1 MDDAL
6 EMIDRHSANY
16 QRRAADLAKQY
27 AGGKTITVSEAA
39 KILHVHR
46 STVER
51 MIENGGLIAF
61 VPGKRKKLLFKK
73 QVQDYLIHLQQES
86 IKYSAASTA
95 KKSVVR
101 ISFNPL
107 QGLNCHLR
115 GIFIGKIF
123 FISPLFTHFS
133 PLFTP

>member
-16 QRRAADLAKQY
+16 QRRAVDLAKQY

-95 KKSVVR
+95 KKAWYE
-101 ISFNPL
+101 
-107 QGLNCHLR
+107 
-115 GIFIGKIF
+115 
-123 FISPLFTHFS
+123 
-133 PLFTP
+133 